1 MQNRSVRFF
10 TGIGERIGWKK
21 GKRKEEREK
30 RNRAE
35 IRGQNTEYRS
45 PMEDRYGRK
54 MDDGREMTDDR
65 RQKSASGP

>member
-21 GKRKEEREK
+21 EKEK

-45 PMEDRYGRK
+45 PMEDRYARK
-54 MDDGREMTDDR
+54 MEDGRRTTEIQNDR
-65 RQKSASGP
+65 RAEDKKIRR